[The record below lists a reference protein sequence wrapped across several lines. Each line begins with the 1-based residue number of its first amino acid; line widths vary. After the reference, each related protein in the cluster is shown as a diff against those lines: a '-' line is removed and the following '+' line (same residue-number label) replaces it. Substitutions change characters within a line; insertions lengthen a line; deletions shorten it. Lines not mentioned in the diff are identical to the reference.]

1 MERKAKQEAKQL
13 DAEAKVHFI
22 RIFNQMVQQ
31 SVQKVDADFAALHHK
46 CKTELTLA
54 KHREEENERF
64 KCTKLTVKEKLEELM
79 PPEFEVKEASA
90 DTIEEICQ
98 TYWADMN

>member
-13 DAEAKVHFI
+13 DAEAKDHFI

-31 SVQKVDADFAALHHK
+31 NVQKVDADFAALHHK
-46 CKTELTLA
+46 CKTELALA

-79 PPEFEVKEASA
+79 PAFVVDEAHA
-90 DTIEEICQ
+90 DSIEDICQ
-98 TYWADMN
+98 TFWADMS